1 MYKFFNKN
9 KYFFQIINILIII
22 LYVYPGS
29 ILGAIFL
36 KNYKVHPQITKDFII
51 SSNHFYTFAFLSILG
66 LLTFHKTIHLKLLI
80 LYLFFLSL
88 ILEILHIIIPERGFE
103 FSDLFG
109 NIFGVS
115 IIMVFYQLFKYYESS
130 KK

>member
-1 MYKFFNKN
+1 MYKFFNNN

-22 LYVYPGS
+22 LYLYPGS
-29 ILGAIFL
+29 ILGYIFL
-36 KNYKVHPQITKDFII
+36 QNYKVHPQITKDFII
-51 SSNHFYTFAFLSILG
+51 SSNHFYTFACLSIIG
-66 LLTFHKTIHLKLLI
+66 LLTFHKTTYLKLLI

-109 NIFGVS
+109 NMLGVL
-115 IIMVFYQLFKYYESS
+115 IIMIFYKLFNYYENS

>member
-22 LYVYPGS
+22 LYLYPGS

-66 LLTFHKTIHLKLLI
+66 LLTFHKTIQLKLLI

-88 ILEILHIIIPERGFE
+88 ILEILHIIITQRGFE

-115 IIMVFYQLFKYYESS
+115 IIMVFYGLFKYYESS

>member
-1 MYKFFNKN
+1 MYKFFSKN

-22 LYVYPGS
+22 LYLYPGS

-36 KNYKVHPQITKDFII
+36 KNYKVHPQITRDFII

-66 LLTFHKTIHLKLLI
+66 LLTFHKTIHLKSLI

-88 ILEILHIIIPERGFE
+88 ILEILHLIIPERGFE

-115 IIMVFYQLFKYYESS
+115 IIMVFYKLFKYYE
-130 KK
+130 

>member
-1 MYKFFNKN
+1 MYKFFSKN

-22 LYVYPGS
+22 LYLYPGS

-115 IIMVFYQLFKYYESS
+115 IIMGFYKLFKYYESY

>member
-22 LYVYPGS
+22 LYLYPGS
-29 ILGAIFL
+29 ILGYIFL

-66 LLTFHKTIHLKLLI
+66 LLTFHKTIYLKLLI

-115 IIMVFYQLFKYYESS
+115 IIMIFYKLYKYYESS

>member
-22 LYVYPGS
+22 LYLYPGS

-66 LLTFHKTIHLKLLI
+66 LLTFHKTIQLKLLI

-88 ILEILHIIIPERGFE
+88 ILEILHIIIPKRGFE

-115 IIMVFYQLFKYYESS
+115 IIMVFYKLFKYYESS

>member
-22 LYVYPGS
+22 LYLYPGS

-66 LLTFHKTIHLKLLI
+66 LLTFHKTIQLKLLI

-88 ILEILHIIIPERGFE
+88 ILEILHIIIPQRGFE

-115 IIMVFYQLFKYYESS
+115 IIMVFYGLFKYYESS

>member
-66 LLTFHKTIHLKLLI
+66 LLTFHKTIQLKLLI

-88 ILEILHIIIPERGFE
+88 ILEILHIIIPQRGFE

-115 IIMVFYQLFKYYESS
+115 IIMVFYGLFKYYESS

>member
-66 LLTFHKTIHLKLLI
+66 LLTFHKTIYLKLLI

-115 IIMVFYQLFKYYESS
+115 IIMIFYKLYKYYESS

>member
-1 MYKFFNKN
+1 MYKFFKKH
-9 KYFFQIINILIII
+9 KYFFHIVNFLIIL
-22 LYVYPGS
+22 LYLYPGS
-29 ILGAIFL
+29 ILGYIFL

-51 SSNHFYTFAFLSILG
+51 SSNHFYSFAFLSVLG
-66 LLTFHKTIHLKLLI
+66 LLTFHKTVYLRLLI

-88 ILEILHIIIPERGFE
+88 ILEILQIIIPKRGFE

-109 NIFGVS
+109 NILGVLT
-115 IIMVFYQLFKYYESS
+115 IIFLYKLFNFYEHY

>member
-22 LYVYPGS
+22 LYLYPGS
-29 ILGAIFL
+29 ILGYIFL

-66 LLTFHKTIHLKLLI
+66 LLTFHKTIYLKLLI

-88 ILEILHIIIPERGFE
+88 ILEILHIIIPERSFE

-115 IIMVFYQLFKYYESS
+115 IIMIFYKLYKYYESS

>member
-22 LYVYPGS
+22 LYLYPGS
-29 ILGAIFL
+29 ILGYIFL

-51 SSNHFYTFAFLSILG
+51 SSNHFYIFAFLSILG
-66 LLTFHKTIHLKLLI
+66 LLTFHKTIYLKLLI

-109 NIFGVS
+109 NIFGIL
-115 IIMVFYQLFKYYESS
+115 IIMVFYKLFKYYESS

>member
-22 LYVYPGS
+22 LYLYPGS
-29 ILGAIFL
+29 ILGYIFL

-51 SSNHFYTFAFLSILG
+51 SSNHFYIFAFLSILG
-66 LLTFHKTIHLKLLI
+66 LLTFHKTIYLKLLI

-109 NIFGVS
+109 NIFGVL
-115 IIMVFYQLFKYYESS
+115 IIMVFYKLFKYYESS

>member
-1 MYKFFNKN
+1 MYKFFNKH
-9 KYFFQIINILIII
+9 KYLFQIVNFLIIF
-22 LYVYPGS
+22 LYLYPGS
-29 ILGAIFL
+29 ILGYIFL

-51 SSNHFYTFAFLSILG
+51 SSNHFYTFACLSIIG
-66 LLTFHKTIHLKLLI
+66 LLTFHKTTYLKLLI

-109 NIFGVS
+109 NMLGVL
-115 IIMVFYQLFKYYESS
+115 IIMIFYKLFNYYENS

>member
-1 MYKFFNKN
+1 MYKFFSKN

-22 LYVYPGS
+22 LYLYPGS

-66 LLTFHKTIHLKLLI
+66 LLTFHKTIHLKSLI

-88 ILEILHIIIPERGFE
+88 ILEILHLIIPERGFE
-103 FSDLFG
+103 FTDLFG

-115 IIMVFYQLFKYYESS
+115 IIMVFYKLFKYYE
-130 KK
+130 

>member
-1 MYKFFNKN
+1 MYKFFSKN

-22 LYVYPGS
+22 LYLYPGS

-36 KNYKVHPQITKDFII
+36 KNYKVHPQITRDFII
-51 SSNHFYTFAFLSILG
+51 SSNHFYTFTFLSILG
-66 LLTFHKTIHLKLLI
+66 LLTFHKTIHLKSLI

-88 ILEILHIIIPERGFE
+88 ILEILHLIIPERGFE
-103 FSDLFG
+103 FTDLFG

-115 IIMVFYQLFKYYESS
+115 IIMGFYKLFKYYE
-130 KK
+130 